1 MEAGMRICTKP
12 YRKAALNQILTT
24 KLQQPHMQQF
34 SALQQFLYCA
44 ARRFIQSLQGN
55 FYNQKVYSGLESNSN
70 ILSTEPSLLNPS
82 DSC

>member
-44 ARRFIQSLQGN
+44 AALICKAIYTIFARQFL
-55 FYNQKVYSGLESNSN
+55 
-70 ILSTEPSLLNPS
+70 
-82 DSC
+82 